1 MEYAHIMPEDI
12 FKNPEVKVYV
22 EAGNSCLGAL
32 GFTEHGRPHA
42 KRCSNYARN
51 ILEALD
57 YDTRTCELAR
67 HRRLSARYR
76 QHGKPRR
83 PRTQRRH
90 YGVHAFNA
98 HEHAAGRNRYH
109 LLGYRSPR

>member
-1 MEYAHIMPEDI
+1 MHISCRRT
-12 FKNPEVKVYV
+12 FKKPEVKVYV

-57 YDTRTCELAR
+57 YDKRTCELAAIAGYLHDIGNTVNR
-67 HRRLSARYR
+67 VDHAHS
-76 QHGKPRR
+76 G
-83 PRTQRRH
+83 RH

>member
-12 FKNPEVKVYV
+12 LKNPEVKVYV

-57 YDTRTCELAR
+57 YDK
-67 HRRLSARYR
+67 R

-83 PRTQRRH
+83 PRAQRRH